1 MTLIVMKTL
10 ERVYKNYYYIIR
22 GDEIYLSNYVKESG
36 YNYAAIKTLSDHQVP
51 YTIKFWWSPDSI

>member
-1 MTLIVMKTL
+1 MLQIILIHFK
-10 ERVYKNYYYIIR
+10 K

-36 YNYAAIKTLSDHQVP
+36 YNYAAIKRLSDHQVP

>member
-1 MTLIVMKTL
+1 MASAGSM
-10 ERVYKNYYYIIR
+10 VYASNYTDTFKK

>member
-1 MTLIVMKTL
+1 MLQIILIHFK
-10 ERVYKNYYYIIR
+10 K

-36 YNYAAIKTLSDHQVP
+36 YNYAAIKTLSDPQVP